1 MSFLIL
7 LLLSCSFLFGH
18 LGGEEWKMVAE
29 GLGLS
34 PGEIRFLDQRVLNPM
49 DAVLMFVCKKSSVR
63 VETLYDL
70 MTELGLPEVADL
82 L

>member
-1 MSFLIL
+1 MSFLVL

-18 LGGEEWKMVAE
+18 LGGGEWKMVAE
-29 GLGLS
+29 RLGLTQV
-34 PGEIRFLDQRVLNPM
+34 EIRFLDRRISNPM
-49 DAVLMFVCKKSSVR
+49 DVVLSAAGRSSSVR

>member
-1 MSFLIL
+1 
-7 LLLSCSFLFGH
+7 
-18 LGGEEWKMVAE
+18 MVAE
-29 GLGLS
+29 RLGLT
-34 PGEIRFLDQRVLNPM
+34 PEEIRYLDHRVLNPM
-49 DAVLMFVCKKSSVR
+49 DIVFRFVGERSSVR

>member
-1 MSFLIL
+1 MSFLVL

-18 LGGEEWKMVAE
+18 LGGGEWKMVAE
-29 GLGLS
+29 RLGLT
-34 PGEIRFLDQRVLNPM
+34 PVEIRFLDRRILNPM
-49 DAVLMFVCKKSSVR
+49 DVVLNVAGRGSSKR

>member
-1 MSFLIL
+1 
-7 LLLSCSFLFGH
+7 
-18 LGGEEWKMVAE
+18 MVAE
-29 GLGLS
+29 RLGLT
-34 PGEIRFLDQRVLNPM
+34 PEEIRYLDHRVLNPM
-49 DAVLMFVCKKSSVR
+49 DFLFRCAGEWSSVR

>member
-1 MSFLIL
+1 
-7 LLLSCSFLFGH
+7 
-18 LGGEEWKMVAE
+18 MVAE
-29 GLGLS
+29 RLGLT
-34 PGEIRFLDQRVLNPM
+34 PAEIRFLDRRILNPM
-49 DAVLMFVCKKSSVR
+49 DVVLNVAGRSSSER